1 MATNTLNIQSKYD
14 IIFAGSGLAGLT
26 LALELAKRP
35 YFSEKSIL
43 LLDRDT
49 KQRNDRTW
57 CFWATEG
64 ETLPPV
70 LFKTWNRCMFYGE
83 NVAKSLE
90 MGSYRY
96 NMVRG
101 IDFYNWADQQLAQ
114 YPNVKR
120 IQTNI
125 DRIDVHAGIVHT
137 PLGNFSAEWV
147 FNSALTPAQLL
158 PSAST
163 LYPNPPLSVLQ
174 SNAAQSKNY
183 TWLLQHFSGWI
194 IETKDAAFEPQTAT
208 LMDFRID
215 QKGETRFMYVLPFSE
230 TEALVE
236 FTVFSAALCQ
246 EAEYEAETRKYIH
259 NYLKIK
265 DFDIKER
272 EFGVIPMTD
281 FDFSPNVQ
289 GRTIHIGT
297 AGGFVKGSSGYAFK
311 RTQRRLRHFAAA
323 WEKTGAPDPALL
335 RSPYRFRMYDSIMLR
350 VLRDRS
356 LAGKT
361 LFSTLFRKLPAST
374 VFRFLDED
382 STFAQDLQ
390 LLNTP
395 PAMPFT
401 KAAFLQLPT
410 LFRV

>member
-1 MATNTLNIQSKYD
+1 MNTPTDKYD
-14 IIFAGSGLAGLT
+14 IIFAGGGLAGLT
-26 LALELAKRP
+26 LAQELAKRP
-35 YFSEKSIL
+35 YFREKTIL
-43 LLDRDT
+43 LLDRDA

-57 CFWATEG
+57 CFWATED
-64 ETLPPV
+64 EPLPPV
-70 LFKTWNRCMFYGE
+70 LFKTWDRCMFYGE
-83 NVAKSLE
+83 NVAKSLK
-90 MGSYRY
+90 MGPYRY

-114 YPNVKR
+114 YSNIKR
-120 IQTNI
+120 VQTNI
-125 DRIDVHAGIVHT
+125 DGIDENAGVVHT
-137 PLGNFSAEWV
+137 SLGDFSAEWI
-147 FNSALTPAQLL
+147 FNSALTPTQLL

-163 LYPNPPLSVLQ
+163 LYPAPPLSVLQ
-174 SNAAQSKNY
+174 SNVPQSNSY

-194 IETKDAAFEPQTAT
+194 IETKDTAFDPQTAT

-236 FTVFSAALCQ
+236 FTVFSPALCPA
-246 EAEYEAETRKYIH
+246 EEYEAETRNYIH
-259 NYLKIK
+259 NFLKIK
-265 DFDIKER
+265 DFYIKER

-281 FDFSPNVQ
+281 FGFSPNAQ

-356 LAGKT
+356 LAGKI

-382 STFAQDLQ
+382 TTFVQDLQ

-395 PAMPFT
+395 PAPPFIR
-401 KAAFLQLPT
+401 AAFLQMPT
-410 LFRV
+410 LLRV